1 VITLNGFHCVV
12 PKGVKNG
19 CGVKKF
25 SNIPS
30 HYGPA
35 KLRFFK
41 VAEQYETGQFL
52 EGYKTQFPKRF
63 SNLEVRILAKGPKT
77 REILVEA
84 KKYSFRVGYKTQF
97 PKQFGNFVIFLG
109 PKTRKILVK
118 AERFKLS

>member
-1 VITLNGFHCVV
+1 VTTLNGFHCVV

-19 CGVKKF
+19 SGVKKF

-41 VAEQYETGQFL
+41 LAERYETGQFL
-52 EGYKTQFPKRF
+52 EGHKKTQFPERF

-77 REILVEA
+77 RGSQKIW
-84 KKYSFRVGYKTQF
+84 FRVGYKTQF
-97 PKQFGNFVIFLG
+97 PKQFGNFGIFVG
-109 PKTRKILVK
+109 PKTRKILFN